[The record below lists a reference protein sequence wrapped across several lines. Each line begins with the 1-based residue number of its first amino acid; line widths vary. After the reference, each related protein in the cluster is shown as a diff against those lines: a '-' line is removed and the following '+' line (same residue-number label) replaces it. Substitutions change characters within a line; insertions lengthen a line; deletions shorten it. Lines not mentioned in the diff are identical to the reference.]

1 MGYIIKIANEQAY
14 NEKINQIMGKS
25 EVSEDEIQIYP
36 LKKSLIYIFI
46 GIVALFFGGNW
57 VVEGAVKIASQFGF
71 SDSFIGLTII
81 AVGTSL
87 PELVTSATA
96 AFRRDT
102 DIAVGN
108 VVGSNIFNMLWILGI
123 SAIIKPLPFEV
134 FNNFDLLLIIAA
146 SALLIF
152 AMAIGKKYVLE
163 RWNGI
168 VFVLAYISYIIFLI
182 YREH

>member
-1 MGYIIKIANEQAY
+1 
-14 NEKINQIMGKS
+14 
-25 EVSEDEIQIYP
+25 
-36 LKKSLIYIFI
+36 
-46 GIVALFFGGNW
+46 
-57 VVEGAVKIASQFGF
+57 
-71 SDSFIGLTII
+71 
-81 AVGTSL
+81 
-87 PELVTSATA
+87 
-96 AFRRDT
+96 
-102 DIAVGN
+102 
-108 VVGSNIFNMLWILGI
+108 MLWILGI